1 MSGLVELYKGKE
13 PMVKTLDL
21 WERFG
26 YKEHRVLK
34 LVITKNMAEFAER
47 GEIISATTVAGIRR
61 VGQPDKSYLLNE
73 RQFNLL
79 VMLVKNTPE
88 SVVFKSQLER
98 DFHRTRTAL
107 AKMLSMRKTE
117 DWQDTRESGK
127 EIYHQKS
134 DIIKQFVDYA
144 TAQGSKNAIRYYSN
158 LANMENSALFFLEQK
173 FPNVREFLNI
183 RQLMQ
188 VSFADHVIDK
198 ALIDGMDKKLDYHAI
213 FDLAKERVVIISNAV
228 GKSQVISLHEQEG
241 LMIPTKLETKT

>member
-21 WERFG
+21 FERFG

-34 LVITKNMAEFAER
+34 LVITKNIDEFEER

-61 VGQPDKSYLLNE
+61 AGQPDKSYLLNE

-98 DFHRTRTAL
+98 DFHKTRTAL
-107 AKMLSMRKTE
+107 AKMMTMRKTV
-117 DWQDTRESGK
+117 DWKEARESGK
-127 EIYHQKS
+127 AIYHQKS
-134 DIIKQFVDYA
+134 DIIKRFVEYA
-144 TAQGSKNAIRYYSN
+144 TAQGSKNAGRYYSN
-158 LANMENSALFFLEQK
+158 LAKMENSALFFLEQK
-173 FPNVREFLNI
+173 YPNVREFLNI

-188 VSFADHVIDK
+188 VSFADQVIDK
-198 ALIDGMDKKLDYHAI
+198 ALIEGMEEKLDYHAI
-213 FDLAKERVVIISNAV
+213 FELAKERVVTVSNTV
-228 GKSQVISLHEQEG
+228 GRSQVINLQNTRLNQNYH
-241 LMIPTKLETKT
+241 K